1 MYTLNLAELPA
12 TKSVEFLVWVFTNQ
26 IGNHQS
32 LLELITKDINW
43 HYKTSIPFECTEQ
56 EATLV
61 ILRWA

>member
-12 TKSVEFLVWVFTNQ
+12 TKSVEFLVWVVTNQ
-26 IGNHQS
+26 IGNYLS

>member
-12 TKSVEFLVWVFTNQ
+12 TKSVEFLVWVVTNQ
-26 IGNHQS
+26 IGNYLS
-32 LLELITKDINW
+32 LLELITKDIDW

>member
-12 TKSVEFLVWVFTNQ
+12 TKSVEFLVWVVTNQ
-26 IGNHQS
+26 IGNYMS

-43 HYKTSIPFECTEQ
+43 HYKTSIPFECSEQ
-56 EATLV
+56 EAILV

>member
-12 TKSVEFLVWVFTNQ
+12 TKSVEFLVWVVTNQ
-26 IGNHQS
+26 IGNYRS
-32 LLELITKDINW
+32 LLELMTKDIDW
-43 HYKTSIPFECTEQ
+43 YYKTSIPFECTEQ